1 MGAFDQLSR
10 GVGDGEPVL
19 MQTYVL
25 CVVHARLEGCRW
37 TSPSRRPRTR
47 STTRST
53 GTLLAGR
60 AHGHRNLKLMHVVS
74 RPMVVPDPLLRD
86 TAKALFP
93 NVRQVNCYELYTLH
107 LGVVPAK
114 TVLAQNKRLVKKL
127 RETRGPRPSGGLPRF
142 GV

>member
-1 MGAFDQLSR
+1 MQGTARCTVDAL
-10 GVGDGEPVL
+10 DG
-19 MQTYVL
+19 
-25 CVVHARLEGCRW
+25 
-37 TSPSRRPRTR
+37 SP
-47 STTRST
+47 
-53 GTLLAGR
+53 
-60 AHGHRNLKLMHVVS
+60 
-74 RPMVVPDPLLRD
+74 RD

-127 RETRGPRPSGGLPRF
+127 RESRGPRPSGGLPRF